1 MAIGCNFCAA
11 THKLLSSFQA
21 RNWMLDNVLTL
32 ADREVGCGF
41 LSQVGMYR
49 RLYEEEVNARRAS
62 QHTNVGPVAGL
73 GH

>member
-1 MAIGCNFCAA
+1 M
-11 THKLLSSFQA
+11 Q
-21 RNWMLDNVLTL
+21 DNVFTL
-32 ADREVGCGF
+32 ADREGGCGF